1 MTTLNPVRKPLMVG
15 NWKMNMNHLEAIAY
29 VQKLAFGV
37 TEKDAEITD
46 VAVLVPFTDLRSVQT
61 LIEADRIKIL
71 YGAQDVSAHKDGPYT
86 GEVSASMLAKLKADF
101 VLVGHSERRAY
112 HSENDDL
119 INAKITEIYHNF
131 LTPMLAVGETLPIRQ
146 SGEAMTH
153 VIEQLAGCLKGFTT
167 KQAEHLVIAYE
178 PVWAIGTGEI
188 ASPQDAQQ
196 MCEAIRQWLSGRFSA
211 FTAEQ
216 TRVLYGGSVKASN
229 VKELMA
235 EPDIDG
241 ALVGG
246 ACLDPA
252 DFLRIIRWP
261 DQL

>member
-1 MTTLNPVRKPLMVG
+1 MAG
-15 NWKMNMNHLEAIAY
+15 NWKMNLNHLEAIAY

-37 TEKDAEITD
+37 SDADLARTD
-46 VAVLVPFTDLRSVQT
+46 VAILVPFTDLRSVQT
-61 LIEADRIKIL
+61 LIEADKYKVL
-71 YGAQDVSAHKDGPYT
+71 YGAQDVSAHKEGPYT
-86 GEVSASMLAKLKADF
+86 GEISASMLAKLKVDF

-112 HSENDDL
+112 HQEDDDL
-119 INAKITEIYHNF
+119 INAKITEVYRNS
-131 LTPMLAVGETLPIRQ
+131 LTPMLAVGETLAIRQ
-146 SGEAMTH
+146 AGDAMTH
-153 VIEQLAGCLKGFTT
+153 VIGQLGACLKGVTT
-167 KQAEHLVIAYE
+167 KLAENLVIAYE

-196 MCEAIRQWLSGRFSA
+196 MCAAIREWLSTRFSA

-216 TRVLYGGSVKASN
+216 TRILYGGSVKASN

-235 EPDIDG
+235 EPDVDG

-252 DFLRIIRWP
+252 EFLRIIRWP

>member
-1 MTTLNPVRKPLMVG
+1 
-15 NWKMNMNHLEAIAY
+15 MNMNHLEAIAY

-37 TEKDAEITD
+37 SEKDSERTD
-46 VAVLVPFTDLRSVQT
+46 VAVLTPFTDLRSVQT
-61 LIEADRIKIL
+61 LIEADKLKIL

-86 GEVSASMLAKLKADF
+86 GEISASMLAKLNVDF
-101 VLVGHSERRAY
+101 VLVGHSERRTY
-112 HSENDDL
+112 HHEDDDL
-119 INAKITEIYHNF
+119 INAKVAEVYRND
-131 LTPMLAVGETLPIRQ
+131 LTPMLAVGETLDIRQ
-146 SGEAMTH
+146 
-153 VIEQLAGCLKGFTT
+153 AGDALTYVVNSLSACLKGVTT
-167 KQAEHLVIAYE
+167 KQAEKLVIAYE
-178 PVWAIGTGEI
+178 PVWAIGTGEV

-196 MCEAIRQWLSGRFSA
+196 MCHTIREWLGTRFSA
-211 FTAEQ
+211 YTAEQ

-235 EPDIDG
+235 EPDVDG

-252 DFLRIIRWP
+252 EFLRIIRWP

>member
-1 MTTLNPVRKPLMVG
+1 MAG
-15 NWKMNMNHLEAIAY
+15 NWKMNLNHLEAIAY

-37 TEKDAEITD
+37 SDKDAERTD
-46 VAVLVPFTDLRSVQT
+46 VAVLAPFTDLRSIQT
-61 LIEADRIKIL
+61 LIEADKLKIL

-86 GEVSASMLAKLKADF
+86 GEISASMLAKLKVDF
-101 VLVGHSERRAY
+101 ILVGHSERRTY
-112 HSENDDL
+112 HQEDDDL
-119 INAKITEIYHNF
+119 INAKVSEVYRNAT
-131 LTPMLAVGETLPIRQ
+131 TPMLAVGETLVVRQ
-146 SGEAMTH
+146 AGEALTH
-153 VIEQLAGCLKGFTT
+153 VISQLSNGLKGVTT
-167 KQAEHLVIAYE
+167 KQAENLVIAYE
-178 PVWAIGTGEI
+178 PVWAIGTGEV

-196 MCEAIRQWLSGRFSA
+196 MCQAIREWLDGRFSA

-216 TRVLYGGSVKASN
+216 TRIIYGGSVKASN

-235 EPDIDG
+235 QPDVDG

-252 DFLRIIRWP
+252 EFLRIIRWP

>member
-1 MTTLNPVRKPLMVG
+1 
-15 NWKMNMNHLEAIAY
+15 MNHLEAIAY

-37 TEKDAEITD
+37 SEKDLERTD
-46 VAVLVPFTDLRSVQT
+46 VAVLTPFTDLRSVQT
-61 LIEADRIKIL
+61 LIEADKLKIL

-86 GEVSASMLAKLKADF
+86 GEISASMLAKLNVDF
-101 VLVGHSERRAY
+101 VLVGHSERRTY
-112 HSENDDL
+112 HHEDDDL
-119 INAKITEIYHNF
+119 INAKVAEVYRND
-131 LTPMLAVGETLPIRQ
+131 LTPMLAVGETLDIRR
-146 SGEAMTH
+146 
-153 VIEQLAGCLKGFTT
+153 AGDALTYVVNSLSACLKGVTT
-167 KQAEHLVIAYE
+167 KQAEKLVIAYE
-178 PVWAIGTGEI
+178 PVWAIGTGEV

-196 MCEAIRQWLSGRFSA
+196 MCHTIREWLGTRFSA
-211 FTAEQ
+211 YTAEQ

-235 EPDIDG
+235 EPDVDG

-252 DFLRIIRWP
+252 EFLRIIRWP